1 MKKNLLSKNI
11 HQWLLLLVCFVAT
24 IPSWAEDYT
33 EDGIIYDINTSTNTA
48 AVKRLED
55 YRVSSAEIKNRV
67 AGCDVT
73 SIGQSAFEDCSALV
87 SINIPNSVT
96 SIEWGAFRG
105 CSFLRSINIPS
116 SVTIIGDRVFEG
128 CSALTAL
135 TVDAN
140 NPRFSAEGC
149 MLFNKEKTNLICA
162 AGSKKTYDIPSS
174 VTSIGWFA
182 FYNYSS
188 LTSINI
194 PSSVTSIG
202 WYAFDGCSSL
212 TSINIPSSVT
222 SIGHSAFSNCSSL
235 TSINIPSSVGSFG
248 DGVFAKCG
256 ALTAITVD
264 ANNPWFSAEGCMLFN
279 KEKTTLFSAVGSQK
293 TYNIPSSVTS
303 IREYAFVGCSALT
316 TLTVDANNPNYSAEG
331 CMLFNKEKTTL
342 ICAAGSQKTYNI
354 PSSVTSIRDYA
365 FYGCSSLT
373 SINIPKSVTWIGSS
387 AFLECS
393 SLTSINIP
401 NSVTCSG
408 SQIFWG
414 CSSLT
419 SINIPSSMTSIGY
432 RMFYGCSS
440 LTSINIPSSVTS
452 IGRNAF
458 EDCSSLTSINIPNS
472 VNSIE
477 SNAFYGCSSLTSI
490 NIPISVNSI
499 GGYAFNGCSSLT
511 SINIPNSVNSIES
524 NAFEGCSALTS
535 INIPSSVTSIGGSAF
550 SGCSALTSIN
560 IPNSVTSIRSS
571 AFYGCY
577 ALKVALIQSN
587 SIEFGSQVFGWNT
600 NIYTVSDNNFDIH
613 LDYYDPNQDPYS
625 VNNYI
630 GGTWYMYDTP
640 NIYDSNGAEISSD
653 KWYGKYLDYNT
664 TQYLKAISETSTNA
678 QTLISNH
685 KAIYNKLSEYLRK
698 NLEDNLN
705 KVDDLADIIVEGDA
719 ALSDLSTN
727 LSNAYNDVRYAVNNQ
742 LEELNDNLNKLYAEA
757 EKIIPSLDGT
767 SDYSPLLP
775 TYTAGN
781 NILTS
786 ADQLST
792 NKPESEGPIS
802 NLVDGDKNTF
812 FHSTWSVNNVDN
824 AYAYLQIDLK
834 GSYKDLLLDYTKRY
848 NFTGNKGYPTQFHV
862 FATNTPNVEE
872 SWKDCGYSNQL
883 SYRYDNQQSGK
894 TILNLDGD
902 YQYIRLQV
910 EKTGGMAQTNGNLYF
925 ALGELAIY
933 PVTNYKD
940 ASYTEKDGLITDASQ
955 LSSNAVEP
963 QEGSLAELIDN
974 DLTTYFHSTWSQNNA
989 TGAKHYLQVDL
1000 NDAYKQI
1007 ALKYSKR
1014 QVEVDN
1020 GSPITLHIYATN
1032 TPEYSWTDLGTQ
1044 TCAYDYDFGNTG
1056 LLPLNFGDTAY
1067 RHIRL
1072 TVEETTGNS
1081 QTNGNLFFYW
1091 SELHAYTRAS
1101 QADKLTEATRTAL
1114 ITAMQQAKAELDANW
1129 ATDATYEAL
1138 QSAYNVA
1145 KNEVGEGSRLVDF
1158 AKSFYLTAY
1167 SDQALVVPTGV
1178 KAAVVTA
1185 NGEGIRNDYRY
1196 NRGDVIPAGT
1206 GVLLK
1211 GGKGNSF
1218 YLSASESAEM
1228 APEDNLLH
1236 GTLNDE
1242 MTNVAGADKYYKLSY
1257 DRATGTEI
1265 GFYWGA
1271 ENGGA
1276 FMNKGGK
1283 AFLAI
1288 PATLQAAQLTGFS
1301 LFDLNNNQTVT
1312 GIEHATTMPAA
1323 TLRVYDLNGRRINVN
1338 HVEELPQG
1346 IYVINGKKVIR

>member
-1 MKKNLLSKNI
+1 
-11 HQWLLLLVCFVAT
+11 
-24 IPSWAEDYT
+24 
-33 EDGIIYDINTSTNTA
+33 
-48 AVKRLED
+48 
-55 YRVSSAEIKNRV
+55 
-67 AGCDVT
+67 
-73 SIGQSAFEDCSALV
+73 
-87 SINIPNSVT
+87 
-96 SIEWGAFRG
+96 
-105 CSFLRSINIPS
+105 
-116 SVTIIGDRVFEG
+116 
-128 CSALTAL
+128 
-135 TVDAN
+135 
-140 NPRFSAEGC
+140 
-149 MLFNKEKTNLICA
+149 
-162 AGSKKTYDIPSS
+162 
-174 VTSIGWFA
+174 
-182 FYNYSS
+182 
-188 LTSINI
+188 
-194 PSSVTSIG
+194 
-202 WYAFDGCSSL
+202 
-212 TSINIPSSVT
+212 
-222 SIGHSAFSNCSSL
+222 
-235 TSINIPSSVGSFG
+235 
-248 DGVFAKCG
+248 
-256 ALTAITVD
+256 
-264 ANNPWFSAEGCMLFN
+264 MLFN
-279 KEKTTLFSAVGSQK
+279 KEKTTLITAVGNQK

-303 IREYAFVGCSALT
+303 IGE
-316 TLTVDANNPNYSAEG
+316 
-331 CMLFNKEKTTL
+331 
-342 ICAAGSQKTYNI
+342 
-354 PSSVTSIRDYA
+354 
-365 FYGCSSLT
+365 
-373 SINIPKSVTWIGSS
+373 S
-387 AFLECS
+387 AFK
-393 SLTSINIP
+393 
-401 NSVTCSG
+401 
-408 SQIFWG
+408 
-414 CSSLT
+414 
-419 SINIPSSMTSIGY
+419 
-432 RMFYGCSS
+432 
-440 LTSINIPSSVTS
+440 
-452 IGRNAF
+452 
-458 EDCSSLTSINIPNS
+458 
-472 VNSIE
+472 
-477 SNAFYGCSSLTSI
+477 
-490 NIPISVNSI
+490 
-499 GGYAFNGCSSLT
+499 
-511 SINIPNSVNSIES
+511 
-524 NAFEGCSALTS
+524 GCSALTS

-550 SGCSALTSIN
+550 SGCSSLTSIN
-560 IPNSVTSIRSS
+560 IPSSVTSIGNY
-571 AFYGCY
+571 AFQYCD
-577 ALKVALIQSN
+577 ALKVVLIQSN
-587 SIEFGSQVFGWNT
+587 RIEFGSQVFWNA

-613 LDYYDPNQDPYS
+613 LVDDYDSNYHY

-630 GGTWYMYDTP
+630 GGAWYTYDTP
-640 NIYDSNGAEISSD
+640 NIYDKNGSAISSD
-653 KWYGKYLDYNT
+653 KWNGNKLDDNT
-664 TQYLKAISETSTNA
+664 AQYLRTISQTSTNA
-678 QTLISNH
+678 QTFISNH
-685 KAIYNKLSEYLRK
+685 KAIYNKLFEDLRK

-705 KVDDLADIIVEGDA
+705 KIDDLADIIAAGDA
-719 ALSDLSTN
+719 ALSNLSTN
-727 LSNAYNDVRYAVNNQ
+727 LSNAYNNVRYAVYDQ
-742 LEELNDNLNKLYAEA
+742 LDMIDDLDMLYAEA

-775 TYTAGN
+775 TYTIGS

-812 FHSTWSVNNVDN
+812 FHSTWSANNVDK
-824 AYAYLQIDLK
+824 AFAYLQIDLK
-834 GSYKDLLLDYTKRY
+834 GAYKDLLLDYTKRY

-862 FATNTPNVEE
+862 FATNTPNDEE

-883 SYRYDNQQSGK
+883 SYRYDNLQSGK

-910 EKTGGMAQTNGNLYF
+910 EKTGGMEQTNGNLYF
-925 ALGELAIY
+925 ALGELAVY
-933 PVTNYKD
+933 PVTSYKE
-940 ASYTEKDGLITDASQ
+940 APYAEKDGLITDASQ
-955 LSSNAVEP
+955 LSSNAIEP
-963 QEGSLAELIDN
+963 TEGSLAELIDN
-974 DLTTYFHSTWSQNNA
+974 DMTTYFHSTWSQNNA

-1000 NDAYKQI
+1000 NNAYKQI

-1020 GSPITLHIYATN
+1020 GSPVTLHIYATN
-1032 TPEYSWTDLGTQ
+1032 TPEDENSWTDLGTK
-1044 TCAYDYDFGNTG
+1044 TCAYNYDFGNTG

-1114 ITAMQQAKAELDANW
+1114 TTAMQQAKAELDANW

-1138 QSAYNVA
+1138 ETAYNAA

-1167 SDQALVVPTGV
+1167 SDKALVVPAGV

-1196 NRGDVIPAGT
+1196 NSGDVIPAGT

-1236 GTLNDE
+1236 GTLTDE

-1301 LFDLNNNQTVT
+1301 LFNLDNNQTVT
-1312 GIEHATTMPAA
+1312 GIEHATATPAA

-1338 HVEELPQG
+1338 HVEELPKG

>member
-24 IPSWAEDYT
+24 LPSWAEDYT
-33 EDGIIYDINTSTNTA
+33 KDGIIYDINTSTNTA
-48 AVKRLED
+48 TVKGLED
-55 YRVSSAEIKNRV
+55 KSAISAEIRSYV
-67 AGCDVT
+67 AGCKVT
-73 SIGQSAFEDCSALV
+73 SIGGRAFDGCSAL
-87 SINIPNSVT
+87 T
-96 SIEWGAFRG
+96 
-105 CSFLRSINIPS
+105 SINIPS
-116 SVTIIGDRVFEG
+116 SVTSIGNWAFSD
-128 CSALTAL
+128 CSALTSINIPSSVTSIGPSPFSGCSSLTAF

-140 NPRFSAEGC
+140 NPNYCADGC
-149 MLFNKEKTNLICA
+149 MLFNKEKTTLICA
-162 AGSKKTYDIPSS
+162 SGSQKTYNIPSS
-174 VTSIGWFA
+174 VTSIGWYAFSDCRSLTSINIPSSVTSIGEYAFSGCSSLPSINIPYSVTSIGGRAFA
-182 FYNYSS
+182 SCSSLTSINIPSSMTSIEWSTFEGCSS

-194 PSSVTSIG
+194 PSSVTSIDLQ
-202 WYAFDGCSSL
+202 AFWGCRSLTSINIPSSVTSIGQSAFWDCSSLTSINIPSSVTSIDLQAFMGCSSL

-222 SIGHSAFSNCSSL
+222 SIGQSAFN
-235 TSINIPSSVGSFG
+235 
-248 DGVFAKCG
+248 
-256 ALTAITVD
+256 
-264 ANNPWFSAEGCMLFN
+264 
-279 KEKTTLFSAVGSQK
+279 
-293 TYNIPSSVTS
+293 
-303 IREYAFVGCSALT
+303 
-316 TLTVDANNPNYSAEG
+316 
-331 CMLFNKEKTTL
+331 
-342 ICAAGSQKTYNI
+342 
-354 PSSVTSIRDYA
+354 
-365 FYGCSSLT
+365 
-373 SINIPKSVTWIGSS
+373 
-387 AFLECS
+387 
-393 SLTSINIP
+393 
-401 NSVTCSG
+401 
-408 SQIFWG
+408 
-414 CSSLT
+414 
-419 SINIPSSMTSIGY
+419 
-432 RMFYGCSS
+432 GCSS

-452 IGRNAF
+452 IGQ
-458 EDCSSLTSINIPNS
+458 S
-472 VNSIE
+472 
-477 SNAFYGCSSLTSI
+477 
-490 NIPISVNSI
+490 
-499 GGYAFNGCSSLT
+499 AFNGCSSLT
-511 SINIPNSVNSIES
+511 SINIPSSVTSIGEW
-524 NAFEGCSALTS
+524 AFKDCSSLTAFTVDANNPNYCADGCMLFNKEKTTLITAVGSQKTYNIPSSVTSIGQSAFSDCSSLTS
-535 INIPSSVTSIGGSAF
+535 INIPSSVTSIGEYAF
-550 SGCSALTSIN
+550 SG
-560 IPNSVTSIRSS
+560 
-571 AFYGCY
+571 
-577 ALKVALIQSN
+577 ALKFVLIQSN
-587 SIEFGSQVFGWNT
+587 RIEFGKGVFHWYT
-600 NIYTVSDNNFDIH
+600 NIYAVSDNGFEIRLNG
-613 LDYYDPNQDPYS
+613 YNPNQNVKDF
-625 VNNYI
+625 I
-630 GGTWYMYDTP
+630 GGRWYTYGTP
-640 NIYDSNGAEISSD
+640 NIYASDGSAISSD
-653 KWYGKYLDYNT
+653 KWSGSPLDYNT
-664 TQYLKAISETSTNA
+664 AQYLKAILETSTNA

-685 KAIYNKLSEYLRK
+685 KAIYNKLSEDLRK
-698 NLEDNLN
+698 NLEDNLQ
-705 KVDDLADIIVEGDA
+705 KAGDLASVMSEGDA
-719 ALSDLSTN
+719 ALSNLSTN
-727 LSNAYNDVRYAVNNQ
+727 LSNAYNNVRYAVYDQ
-742 LEELNDNLNKLYAEA
+742 LDLNDDLNMLYAEA

-775 TYTAGN
+775 TYTAGS

-812 FHSTWSVNNVDN
+812 FHSTWSANNVDK
-824 AYAYLQIDLK
+824 AFAYLQIDLK

-862 FATNTPNVEE
+862 FATNAPNDEE

-940 ASYTEKDGLITDASQ
+940 APYTEKDGLITDASQ

-974 DLTTYFHSTWSQNNA
+974 DITTYFHSTWSQNNA

-1000 NDAYKQI
+1000 NDAYRQI

-1020 GSPITLHIYATN
+1020 GSPVTLHVYVTN
-1032 TPEYSWTDLGTQ
+1032 TPEDENSWTDLGTQ

-1081 QTNGNLFFYW
+1081 QANGNLFFYW

-1114 ITAMQQAKAELDANW
+1114 TTAMQQAKAELDANL

-1138 QSAYNVA
+1138 QSAYNAA
-1145 KNEVGEGSRLVDF
+1145 KNEMSEGSRLVDF
-1158 AKSFYLTAY
+1158 AKSSYLTAY
-1167 SDQALVVPTGV
+1167 SDKALVVPAGV

-1196 NRGDVIPAGT
+1196 NSGDVIPTGT

-1218 YLSASESAEM
+1218 YLSASESTEM

-1301 LFDLNNNQTVT
+1301 LFNLDNNQTVT
-1312 GIEHATTMPAA
+1312 GIEHATATPAA

-1338 HVEELPQG
+1338 HVDELPKG

>member
-24 IPSWAEDYT
+24 LPSWAEDYT
-33 EDGIIYDINTSTNTA
+33 KDGIIYDINTSTNTA
-48 AVKRLED
+48 TVKGLED
-55 YRVSSAEIKNRV
+55 KSATSAEIRSYV
-67 AGCDVT
+67 AGCKVT
-73 SIGQSAFEDCSALV
+73 SIG
-87 SINIPNSVT
+87 
-96 SIEWGAFRG
+96 GR
-105 CSFLRSINIPS
+105 
-116 SVTIIGDRVFEG
+116 
-128 CSALTAL
+128 
-135 TVDAN
+135 
-140 NPRFSAEGC
+140 
-149 MLFNKEKTNLICA
+149 
-162 AGSKKTYDIPSS
+162 
-174 VTSIGWFA
+174 
-182 FYNYSS
+182 
-188 LTSINI
+188 
-194 PSSVTSIG
+194 
-202 WYAFDGCSSL
+202 AFDGCSSL

-222 SIGHSAFSNCSSL
+222 SIGNWVFSDCSAL
-235 TSINIPSSVGSFG
+235 TSINIPSSVTSIGPSSFSG
-248 DGVFAKCG
+248 CSS
-256 ALTAITVD
+256 LTAFTVD
-264 ANNPWFSAEGCMLFN
+264 ANNPNYCADGCMLFN
-279 KEKTTLFSAVGSQK
+279 KEKTTLICASGSQK

-303 IREYAFVGCSALT
+303 IGWYAFSDCRSLT
-316 TLTVDANNPNYSAEG
+316 S
-331 CMLFNKEKTTL
+331 
-342 ICAAGSQKTYNI
+342 INI
-354 PSSVTSIRDYA
+354 PSSVTSIGEYA
-365 FYGCSSLT
+365 FWGCSSLP
-373 SINIPKSVTWIGSS
+373 SINIPYSVTSIGGR
-387 AFLECS
+387 AFAY
-393 SLTSINIP
+393 
-401 NSVTCSG
+401 
-408 SQIFWG
+408 

-419 SINIPSSMTSIGY
+419 SINIPSSMTSIEWSTFEGCSSLTSINIPSSVTSIDLQA
-432 RMFYGCSS
+432 FWGCSS

-452 IGRNAF
+452 IGQSAF
-458 EDCSSLTSINIPNS
+458 WDCSSLTSINIPSS
-472 VNSIE
+472 VTSIDLQ
-477 SNAFYGCSSLTSI
+477 AFMGCSS
-490 NIPISVNSI
+490 
-499 GGYAFNGCSSLT
+499 
-511 SINIPNSVNSIES
+511 
-524 NAFEGCSALTS
+524 LTS
-535 INIPSSVTSIGGSAF
+535 INIPSSVTSIGQSAFSDCSSLTSINIPSSVTSIGKSAF
-550 SGCSALTSIN
+550 SGCSSLTSIN
-560 IPNSVTSIRSS
+560 IPSSVTSIGEWAFKDCSSLTAFTVDANNPNYCADGCMLFNKEKTTLITAVGSQKTYNIPSSVTSIGQS
-571 AFYGCY
+571 AFSDCSSLTSINIPSSVTSIGEYAFSG
-577 ALKVALIQSN
+577 ALKFVLIQSN
-587 SIEFGSQVFGWNT
+587 RIEFGKGVFHWYT
-600 NIYTVSDNNFDIH
+600 NIYAVSDNGFEIRLNG
-613 LDYYDPNQDPYS
+613 YNPNQNVKDF
-625 VNNYI
+625 I
-630 GGTWYMYDTP
+630 GGRWYTYGTP
-640 NIYDSNGAEISSD
+640 NIYASDGSAISSD
-653 KWYGKYLDYNT
+653 KWSGSSLDYNT
-664 TQYLKAISETSTNA
+664 AQYLKAILETSTNA

-685 KAIYNKLSEYLRK
+685 KAIYNKLSEDLRK
-698 NLEDNLN
+698 NLEDNLQ
-705 KVDDLADIIVEGDA
+705 KAGDLASVMSEGDA
-719 ALSDLSTN
+719 ALSNLSTN
-727 LSNAYNDVRYAVNNQ
+727 LSNAYNNVRYAVYDQ
-742 LEELNDNLNKLYAEA
+742 LDLNDDLNMLYAEA

-834 GSYKDLLLDYTKRY
+834 GAYKDLLLDYTKRY

-862 FATNTPNVEE
+862 FATNTPNDEE

-883 SYRYDNQQSGK
+883 SYRYDNLQSGK

-910 EKTGGMAQTNGNLYF
+910 EKTGGMEQTNGNLYF
-925 ALGELAIY
+925 ALGELAVY
-933 PVTNYKD
+933 PVTSYKE
-940 ASYTEKDGLITDASQ
+940 APYAEKDGLITDASQ
-955 LSSNAVEP
+955 LSSNAIEP
-963 QEGSLAELIDN
+963 TEGSLAELIDN
-974 DLTTYFHSTWSQNNA
+974 DMTTYFHSTWSQNNA

-1000 NDAYKQI
+1000 NNAYKQI

-1020 GSPITLHIYATN
+1020 GSPVTLHVYVTN
-1032 TPEYSWTDLGTQ
+1032 TPEDENSWTDLGTQ

-1101 QADKLTEATRTAL
+1101 QADKLTEATRSAL
-1114 ITAMQQAKAELDANW
+1114 NTAMQQAKAELDAEY
-1129 ATDATYEAL
+1129 ATSATYKAL
-1138 QSAYNVA
+1138 KSAYNAA

-1167 SDQALVVPTGV
+1167 SDQPMVVPTGV

-1196 NRGDVIPAGT
+1196 NSGDVIPAGT

-1218 YLSASESAEM
+1218 YLSASESTEM

-1271 ENGGA
+1271 ANGGA

-1288 PATLQAAQLTGFS
+1288 PASLQAAQLTGFS
-1301 LFDLNNNQTVT
+1301 LFDLDNNQTVT
-1312 GIEHATTMPAA
+1312 GIEHAIATPAA

-1338 HVEELPQG
+1338 HVEELPKG

>member
-1 MKKNLLSKNI
+1 MKKNLLSKKI

-24 IPSWAEDYT
+24 LPSWAEDYT
-33 EDGIIYDINTSTNTA
+33 KDGIIYDINTSTNTA
-48 AVKRLED
+48 TVKGLED
-55 YRVSSAEIKNRV
+55 KSATSAEIRSYV
-67 AGCDVT
+67 AGCKVT
-73 SIGQSAFEDCSALV
+73 SI
-87 SINIPNSVT
+87 
-96 SIEWGAFRG
+96 RG
-105 CSFLRSINIPS
+105 R
-116 SVTIIGDRVFEG
+116 
-128 CSALTAL
+128 
-135 TVDAN
+135 
-140 NPRFSAEGC
+140 
-149 MLFNKEKTNLICA
+149 
-162 AGSKKTYDIPSS
+162 
-174 VTSIGWFA
+174 
-182 FYNYSS
+182 
-188 LTSINI
+188 
-194 PSSVTSIG
+194 
-202 WYAFDGCSSL
+202 AFDGCSSL

-222 SIGHSAFSNCSSL
+222 SIERWAFYDCSAL
-235 TSINIPSSVGSFG
+235 TSINIPSSVTSIEPSSFSG
-248 DGVFAKCG
+248 CSS
-256 ALTAITVD
+256 LTA
-264 ANNPWFSAEGCMLFN
+264 F
-279 KEKTTLFSAVGSQK
+279 
-293 TYNIPSSVTS
+293 
-303 IREYAFVGCSALT
+303 
-316 TLTVDANNPNYSAEG
+316 TVDANNPNYCADG

-342 ICAAGSQKTYNI
+342 ICASGSQKTYHIPSSVTSIGEYAFDGCRSLTSINI
-354 PSSVTSIRDYA
+354 PSSVTSIGEYA
-365 FYGCSSLT
+365 FHDCSSLP
-373 SINIPKSVTWIGSS
+373 SINIPYSVTSIGGR
-387 AFLECS
+387 AFMC
-393 SLTSINIP
+393 
-401 NSVTCSG
+401 CR
-408 SQIFWG
+408 
-414 CSSLT
+414 SLT
-419 SINIPSSMTSIGY
+419 SINIPSSMTSIEWSTFEGCSSLTSINIPSSVTSIDLQAF
-432 RMFYGCSS
+432 MGCSS

-452 IGRNAF
+452 IGQSAF
-458 EDCSSLTSINIPNS
+458 MGCSSLTSINIPSSVTSIDLQAFVDCSSLTSINIPSS
-472 VNSIE
+472 V
-477 SNAFYGCSSLTSI
+477 TSI
-490 NIPISVNSI
+490 GQS
-499 GGYAFNGCSSLT
+499 AFNGCSSLT
-511 SINIPNSVNSIES
+511 SINIPSSVTSIEPS
-524 NAFEGCSALTS
+524 SFSGCSSLTAFTVDANNPNYCADGCMLFNKEKTTLITAVGSQKTYNIPSSVTSIGGGAFHDCSSLTS
-535 INIPSSVTSIGGSAF
+535 INIPSSVTSIGEYAF
-550 SGCSALTSIN
+550 SG
-560 IPNSVTSIRSS
+560 
-571 AFYGCY
+571 
-577 ALKVALIQSN
+577 ALKFVLIQSN
-587 SIEFGSQVFGWNT
+587 RIEFGKGVFYWYT
-600 NIYTVSDNNFDIH
+600 NIYAVSDNGFEIRLNG
-613 LDYYDPNQDPYS
+613 YNPNQNVKDF
-625 VNNYI
+625 I
-630 GGTWYMYDTP
+630 GGRWYTYGTP
-640 NIYDSNGAEISSD
+640 NIYASDGSAISSD
-653 KWYGKYLDYNT
+653 KWSVSSLDYNT
-664 TQYLKAISETSTNA
+664 AQYLKAILETSTNA

-685 KAIYNKLSEYLRK
+685 KAIYNKLSEDLRK
-698 NLEDNLN
+698 NLEDNLQ
-705 KVDDLADIIVEGDA
+705 KAGDLASVMSEGDA
-719 ALSDLSTN
+719 ALSNLSTN
-727 LSNAYNDVRYAVNNQ
+727 LSNAYNNVRYAVYDQ
-742 LEELNDNLNKLYAEA
+742 LDLNDDLNMLYAEA

-775 TYTAGN
+775 TYTAGS

-786 ADQLST
+786 ADQLLT

-812 FHSTWSVNNVDN
+812 FHSTWSAENEDN
-824 AYAYLQIDLK
+824 AFAYLQIDLK

-862 FATNTPNVEE
+862 FATNTPNDEE

-883 SYRYDNQQSGK
+883 SYRYDNLQSGK
-894 TILNLDGD
+894 SILNLDGD

-910 EKTGGMAQTNGNLYF
+910 EKTGGMEQTNGNLYF
-925 ALGELAIY
+925 ALGELAVY
-933 PVTNYKD
+933 PVTSYKE
-940 ASYTEKDGLITDASQ
+940 APYAEKDGLITDASQ
-955 LSSNAVEP
+955 LSSNAIEP
-963 QEGSLAELIDN
+963 TEGSLAELIDN
-974 DLTTYFHSTWSQNNA
+974 DITTYFHSTWSQNNA

-1000 NDAYKQI
+1000 NNAYKQI

-1020 GSPITLHIYATN
+1020 GSPVTLHIYATN
-1032 TPEYSWTDLGTQ
+1032 TPEDENSWTDIGTK
-1044 TCAYDYDFGNTG
+1044 TCAYNYDFGNTG

-1114 ITAMQQAKAELDANW
+1114 TTAMQQAKAELDANW

-1138 QSAYNVA
+1138 ETAYNAA

-1167 SDQALVVPTGV
+1167 SDKALVVPAGV

-1196 NRGDVIPAGT
+1196 NSGDVIPAGT

-1218 YLSASESAEM
+1218 YLSASESTEM

-1288 PATLQAAQLTGFS
+1288 PASLQAAQLTGFS
-1301 LFDLNNNQTVT
+1301 LFNLDNNQTVT

-1338 HVEELPQG
+1338 HVDELPKG

>member
-11 HQWLLLLVCFVAT
+11 HQWLLLLVCFVGT
-24 IPSWAEDYT
+24 LPLWAEDYPK
-33 EDGIIYDINTSTNTA
+33 DGIIYDINTSTNTA
-48 AVKRLED
+48 TVKGLED
-55 YRVSSAEIKNRV
+55 KSATSAKIRNRV
-67 AGCDVT
+67 AGCEVT
-73 SIGQSAFEDCSALV
+73 SIG
-87 SINIPNSVT
+87 N
-96 SIEWGAFRG
+96 GAF
-105 CSFLRSINIPS
+105 
-116 SVTIIGDRVFEG
+116 
-128 CSALTAL
+128 
-135 TVDAN
+135 
-140 NPRFSAEGC
+140 
-149 MLFNKEKTNLICA
+149 FN
-162 AGSKKTYDIPSS
+162 
-174 VTSIGWFA
+174 
-182 FYNYSS
+182 
-188 LTSINI
+188 
-194 PSSVTSIG
+194 
-202 WYAFDGCSSL
+202 CSSL

-222 SIGHSAFSNCSSL
+222 SIDGSA
-235 TSINIPSSVGSFG
+235 
-248 DGVFAKCG
+248 
-256 ALTAITVD
+256 
-264 ANNPWFSAEGCMLFN
+264 
-279 KEKTTLFSAVGSQK
+279 
-293 TYNIPSSVTS
+293 
-303 IREYAFVGCSALT
+303 
-316 TLTVDANNPNYSAEG
+316 
-331 CMLFNKEKTTL
+331 
-342 ICAAGSQKTYNI
+342 
-354 PSSVTSIRDYA
+354 
-365 FYGCSSLT
+365 
-373 SINIPKSVTWIGSS
+373 
-387 AFLECS
+387 
-393 SLTSINIP
+393 
-401 NSVTCSG
+401 
-408 SQIFWG
+408 
-414 CSSLT
+414 
-419 SINIPSSMTSIGY
+419 
-432 RMFYGCSS
+432 FYGCSS
-440 LTSINIPSSVTS
+440 LTSINIPSSVTK
-452 IGRNAF
+452 
-458 EDCSSLTSINIPNS
+458 
-472 VNSIE
+472 IE
-477 SNAFYGCSSLTSI
+477 YD
-490 NIPISVNSI
+490 
-499 GGYAFNGCSSLT
+499 AFNGCSS
-511 SINIPNSVNSIES
+511 
-524 NAFEGCSALTS
+524 LTS

-550 SGCSALTSIN
+550 SGCSSLTAFTVDTNNPNYCAEGCILFNKEKTTLICASGSQRTYDIPSSVTSIGGYAFSDCSSLTSIN
-560 IPNSVTSIRSS
+560 IPNSVTSIGRAAFSGCSSLTSINIPNYVTSIEGFAFNDCSSLTSINIPSSVTSIEECAFQNCSSLTSINIPSSVTKIKYNAFFNCSSLTSINIPSSVTSIGES
-571 AFYGCY
+571 AFSYCY
-577 ALKVALIQSN
+577 SLTTINIPSSVN
-587 SIEFGSQVFGWNT
+587 SIKRSAFSGCSSLTSINIPSSVTSIGESAFSGCTALTAINIPSSVTSIERCAFSGCNALSVLLQSDRISLSESVFEHADIYVINDNIL
-600 NIYTVSDNNFDIH
+600 NIYLDN
-613 LDYYDPNQDPYS
+613 DYNPNEYTY
-625 VNNYI
+625 VNDYI
-630 GGTWYMYDTP
+630 GGRWYTDWGNEPY
-640 NIYDSNGAEISSD
+640 IYDSNEAAISSD
-653 KWYGKYLDYNT
+653 KWYASYLEYT
-664 TQYLKAISETSTNA
+664 TFGQNLKTIPKTRTEAKNFISKNKVVYDRISE
-678 QTLISNH
+678 
-685 KAIYNKLSEYLRK
+685 ELRK
-698 NLEDNLN
+698 NLEDNLQ
-705 KVDDLADIIVEGDA
+705 KAEDLASVMLEGEA
-719 ALSDLSTN
+719 ALSDLNTN
-727 LSNAYNDVRYAVNNQ
+727 LSNAYKNVRNAVYDQLDRND
-742 LEELNDNLNKLYAEA
+742 ELDMLYAEA

-767 SDYSPLLP
+767 PDYSPLLP
-775 TYTAGN
+775 AYTAGS

-812 FHSTWSVNNVDN
+812 FHSTWSANNVDK
-824 AYAYLQIDLK
+824 AFAYLQIDLK

-862 FATNTPNVEE
+862 FATNTPNDEE

-883 SYRYDNQQSGK
+883 SYRYYNQQSGK

-902 YQYIRLQV
+902 YQYLRLQV

-933 PVTNYKD
+933 PVTSYKK
-940 ASYTEKDGLITDASQ
+940 APYTEKDGLITDASQ

-1020 GSPITLHIYATN
+1020 GSPVSLHVYATN
-1032 TPEYSWTDLGTQ
+1032 TPEDENSWTDLGTQ

-1081 QTNGNLFFYW
+1081 QLNGNLFFYW

-1114 ITAMQQAKAELDANW
+1114 TTAMQQAKAELDANL

-1138 QSAYNVA
+1138 QSAYNAA
-1145 KNEVGEGSRLVDF
+1145 KNEMSEGSRLVDF

-1167 SDQALVVPTGV
+1167 SNQALVVPTGV

-1196 NRGDVIPAGT
+1196 NSGDVIPAGT

-1218 YLSASESAEM
+1218 YLSASESTET

-1236 GTLNDE
+1236 GTLTDE
-1242 MTNVAGADKYYKLSY
+1242 MTSVAGADKYYKLSY

-1271 ENGGA
+1271 ANGGA

-1301 LFDLNNNQTVT
+1301 LFDLDSNQAVT
-1312 GIEHATTMPAA
+1312 GIEHATATPAA

-1338 HVEELPQG
+1338 HVDELPQG

>member
-1 MKKNLLSKNI
+1 M
-11 HQWLLLLVCFVAT
+11 T
-24 IPSWAEDYT
+24 
-33 EDGIIYDINTSTNTA
+33 
-48 AVKRLED
+48 
-55 YRVSSAEIKNRV
+55 
-67 AGCDVT
+67 
-73 SIGQSAFEDCSALV
+73 
-87 SINIPNSVT
+87 
-96 SIEWGAFRG
+96 
-105 CSFLRSINIPS
+105 SINIPS
-116 SVTIIGDRVFEG
+116 SVTKIKYNAF
-128 CSALTAL
+128 
-135 TVDAN
+135 
-140 NPRFSAEGC
+140 
-149 MLFNKEKTNLICA
+149 FNC
-162 AGSKKTYDIPSS
+162 
-174 VTSIGWFA
+174 
-182 FYNYSS
+182 SS

-202 WYAFDGCSSL
+202 ESAFSYCYSLTTINIPSSVNSIKRSAFSGCSSL

-222 SIGHSAFSNCSSL
+222 SIGESAFSGC
-235 TSINIPSSVGSFG
+235 T
-248 DGVFAKCG
+248 
-256 ALTAITVD
+256 ALTA
-264 ANNPWFSAEGCMLFN
+264 
-279 KEKTTLFSAVGSQK
+279 
-293 TYNIPSSVTS
+293 
-303 IREYAFVGCSALT
+303 
-316 TLTVDANNPNYSAEG
+316 
-331 CMLFNKEKTTL
+331 
-342 ICAAGSQKTYNI
+342 
-354 PSSVTSIRDYA
+354 
-365 FYGCSSLT
+365 
-373 SINIPKSVTWIGSS
+373 
-387 AFLECS
+387 
-393 SLTSINIP
+393 
-401 NSVTCSG
+401 
-408 SQIFWG
+408 
-414 CSSLT
+414 
-419 SINIPSSMTSIGY
+419 
-432 RMFYGCSS
+432 
-440 LTSINIPSSVTS
+440 INIPSSVTS
-452 IGRNAF
+452 IER
-458 EDCSSLTSINIPNS
+458 C
-472 VNSIE
+472 
-477 SNAFYGCSSLTSI
+477 
-490 NIPISVNSI
+490 
-499 GGYAFNGCSSLT
+499 
-511 SINIPNSVNSIES
+511 
-524 NAFEGCSALTS
+524 
-535 INIPSSVTSIGGSAF
+535 AF
-550 SGCSALTSIN
+550 SGCNALSVLLQSDRISLSESVFEHADIYVIN
-560 IPNSVTSIRSS
+560 DNI
-571 AFYGCY
+571 
-577 ALKVALIQSN
+577 L
-587 SIEFGSQVFGWNT
+587 
-600 NIYTVSDNNFDIH
+600 NIYLDN
-613 LDYYDPNQDPYS
+613 DYNPNEYTY
-625 VNNYI
+625 VNDYI
-630 GGTWYMYDTP
+630 GGRWYTDWGNEPY
-640 NIYDSNGAEISSD
+640 IYDSNEAAISSD
-653 KWYGKYLDYNT
+653 KWYASYLEYT
-664 TQYLKAISETSTNA
+664 TFGQNLKTIPKTRTEAKNFISKNKVVYDRISE
-678 QTLISNH
+678 
-685 KAIYNKLSEYLRK
+685 ELRK
-698 NLEDNLN
+698 NLEDNLQ
-705 KVDDLADIIVEGDA
+705 KAEDLASVMLEGEA
-719 ALSDLSTN
+719 ALSDLNTN
-727 LSNAYNDVRYAVNNQ
+727 LSNAYKNVRNAVYDQLDRND
-742 LEELNDNLNKLYAEA
+742 ELDMLYAEA

-767 SDYSPLLP
+767 PDYSPLLP
-775 TYTAGN
+775 AYTAGS

-812 FHSTWSVNNVDN
+812 FHSTWSANNVDK
-824 AYAYLQIDLK
+824 AFAYLQIDLK

-862 FATNTPNVEE
+862 FATNTPNDEE

-883 SYRYDNQQSGK
+883 SYRYYNQQSGK

-902 YQYIRLQV
+902 YQYLRLQV

-933 PVTNYKD
+933 PVTSYKK
-940 ASYTEKDGLITDASQ
+940 APYTEKDGLITDASQ

-1020 GSPITLHIYATN
+1020 GSPVSLHVYATN
-1032 TPEYSWTDLGTQ
+1032 TPEDENSWTDLGTQ

-1081 QTNGNLFFYW
+1081 QLNGNLFFYW

-1114 ITAMQQAKAELDANW
+1114 TTAMQQAKAELDANL

-1138 QSAYNVA
+1138 QSAYNAA
-1145 KNEVGEGSRLVDF
+1145 KNEMSEGSRLVDF

-1167 SDQALVVPTGV
+1167 SNQALVVPTGV

-1196 NRGDVIPAGT
+1196 NSGDVIPAGT

-1218 YLSASESAEM
+1218 YLSASESTET

-1236 GTLNDE
+1236 GTLTDE
-1242 MTNVAGADKYYKLSY
+1242 MTSVAGADKYYKLSY

-1271 ENGGA
+1271 ANGGA

-1301 LFDLNNNQTVT
+1301 LFDLDSNQAVT
-1312 GIEHATTMPAA
+1312 GIEHATATPAA

-1338 HVEELPQG
+1338 HVDELPQG